1 MTVAC
6 TQTAHQKETINLIKD
21 FFHSVNTRSGRM
33 MWELHMMNSLFEIT
47 GIKFDKPF
55 MAEVFEGSFTTNSLL
70 KKYPIKASQVMYI
83 FTICGKYNY
92 YDDETYYEVKST
104 RVYHYGKVYTDGNNN
119 LRWGNEKYFNFR
131 TAPTYYTLD
140 DYNTCRQQ
148 AIKTLVL
155 VADKENV
162 VEKEHRESVLDKEY
176 DLLQNIFQG
185 YNDYKTNRV
194 MIVEKED
201 NKYWVTLK
209 GGRGEQ
215 YEYRN
220 SYCFEPIDHS
230 GYCVVSFR
238 KSLINRLGNYRNY
251 LKLKRVVKTD
261 YSWELKTRQDE
272 IVVLKN
278 LIATS
283 IISNT
288 DSKALVTLT
297 GLMDKITDVTRSH
310 ENIISKLKRSKE
322 AYEKCE
328 NKSISSFNYGCYDEV
343 NGVLQ
348 DFEYI
353 DRSVLYIRTKLFDEV
368 LQQDI

>member
-1 MTVAC
+1 MVVEC
-6 TQTAHQKETINLIKD
+6 TQTTHQKETITLIKD
-21 FFHSVNTRSGRM
+21 FFRSEFSPATRWWGTDISM
-33 MWELHMMNSLFEIT
+33 LFDIT

-83 FTICGKYNY
+83 FTIRGKYSY
-92 YDDETYYEVKST
+92 SDDKTYCELKST

-155 VADKENV
+155 VADKDNI
-162 VEKEHRESVLDKEY
+162 VEKDNRISVPDKEY
-176 DLLQNIFQG
+176 DLLQNIFNG
-185 YNDYKTNRV
+185 YDDYKAHRV
-194 MIVEKED
+194 VITGKAD
-201 NKYWVTLK
+201 NKYCVALRN
-209 GGRGEQ
+209 GRGKM
-215 YEYRN
+215 YSYHN

-230 GYCVVSFR
+230 GYCVVAFR
-238 KSLINRLGNYRNY
+238 KSLINRLGKYRNH
-251 LKLKRVVKTD
+251 LKLKRVVTTD
-261 YSWELKTRQDE
+261 YSWELKTRHDE
-272 IVVLKN
+272 IIVLKN

-288 DSKALVTLT
+288 GSKELITLT
-297 GLMDKITDVTRSH
+297 GLMDKITDITRSH
-310 ENIISKLKRSKE
+310 ENIISKLNRSRE

-328 NKSISSFNYGCYDEV
+328 HKSISSFNFGCYEEV
-343 NGVLQ
+343 TGVLQ
-348 DFEYI
+348 DIEYL
-353 DRSVLYIRTKLFDEV
+353 DRSILYIRTKLFDEV

>member
-1 MTVAC
+1 MVVEC
-6 TQTAHQKETINLIKD
+6 TQTTHQKETINLIKD
-21 FFHSVNTRSGRM
+21 FFYPANTKISRT
-33 MWELHMMNSLFEIT
+33 MWEVGTMNKLFEIT

-55 MAEVFEGSFTTNSLL
+55 MVEVFEGSFTTNSLL
-70 KKYPIKASQVMYI
+70 KKYPIKSSQVMYI
-83 FTICGKYNY
+83 FTMWAKYNY

-155 VADKENV
+155 VANKDNIVEKDNRISV
-162 VEKEHRESVLDKEY
+162 SEKEH
-176 DLLQNIFQG
+176 DLLQNIVNS
-185 YNDYKTNRV
+185 YNDYKTHRV
-194 MIVEKED
+194 TVVEKED
-201 NKYWVTLK
+201 NKYWVTLRHGK
-209 GGRGEQ
+209 GEKYQ
-215 YEYRN
+215 YRN
-220 SYCFEPIDHS
+220 SYCYEPFDNS
-230 GYCVVSFR
+230 GYCVVAFR

-272 IVVLKN
+272 IIVLKN

-288 DSKALVTLT
+288 GSKTLTTLT
-297 GLMDKITDVTRSH
+297 GLMDKITDITRSH
-310 ENIISKLKRSKE
+310 ENIISKLKRSRE

-328 NKSISSFNYGCYDEV
+328 NKSISSFNFGCYEEV
-343 NGVLQ
+343 TGVLQ
-348 DFEYI
+348 DFEYL
-353 DRSVLYIRTKLFDEV
+353 DRSILYIRTKLFDEV

>member
-21 FFHSVNTRSGRM
+21 FFHSASTNRSRI
-33 MWELHMMNSLFEIT
+33 MWEVNVMNSLFKMT

-83 FTICGKYNY
+83 FTIRGVYNY
-92 YDDETYYEVKST
+92 YDDETHYEVKST

-140 DYNTCRQQ
+140 DYNTSRQQ

-155 VADKENV
+155 VADKENI
-162 VEKEHRESVLDKEY
+162 VEKEHRISVLDKEY
-176 DLLQNIFQG
+176 DLLQDIFNG
-185 YNDYKTNRV
+185 YTDYKTNRV

-201 NKYWVTLK
+201 NKYWVTLRN
-209 GGRGEQ
+209 GNGEK

-220 SYCFEPIDHS
+220 SYCFEPIDNS

-238 KSLINRLGNYRNY
+238 KSLVNRLGHYRNY

-261 YSWELKTRQDE
+261 YSQELKTRYDE
-272 IVVLKN
+272 IIVLKN
-278 LIATS
+278 LVATS

-288 DSKALVTLT
+288 GSKALIALS

-310 ENIISKLKRSKE
+310 ENIISKLKRSRE

-328 NKSISSFNYGCYDEV
+328 HKSISSFNFGCYEEV

-348 DFEYI
+348 DFEYL
-353 DRSVLYIRTKLFDEV
+353 DRSLLYIRTKLFDEV